1 MSFGYGETERGLPK
15 WMGNAVVVAVDAAA
29 AVARHAGEVET
40 QPKCRE
46 VRVTGAASWQ
56 SPWQLSSQRALQHCD
71 YTVQHAQHCCIN
83 ILYIL
88 YLSDIIHK

>member
-29 AVARHAGEVET
+29 VARHTGEVET

-56 SPWQLSSQRALQHCD
+56 GQLPGSCQASEHFSTAITLCNMASI
-71 YTVQHAQHCCIN
+71 VV
-83 ILYIL
+83 
-88 YLSDIIHK
+88 